1 MYNSGFDATMARKAT
16 MSRSV
21 NTVPVGLCGE
31 FKTMALVFAVI
42 LRFTSSQSIRYSG

>member
-1 MYNSGFDATMARKAT
+1 MYSSGFEATILRNWT

-21 NTVPVGLCGE
+21 STVPVGLCGE

-42 LRFTSSQSIRYSG
+42 LRFTSSQSIR